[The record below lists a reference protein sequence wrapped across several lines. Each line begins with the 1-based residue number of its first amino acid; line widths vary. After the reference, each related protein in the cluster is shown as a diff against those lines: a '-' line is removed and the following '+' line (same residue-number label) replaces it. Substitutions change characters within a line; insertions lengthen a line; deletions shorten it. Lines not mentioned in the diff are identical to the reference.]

1 MNVKTNNVI
10 FELYIKKISILKF
23 FKFNNKKIKFLSYS
37 SGPSL
42 VQKQKYPISIKKI
55 FNKF

>member
-10 FELYIKKISILKF
+10 FELYIKKLFISSSS
-23 FKFNNKKIKFLSYS
+23 NSKKKFLSYS
-37 SGPSL
+37 SGPSP

-55 FNKF
+55 FKKF